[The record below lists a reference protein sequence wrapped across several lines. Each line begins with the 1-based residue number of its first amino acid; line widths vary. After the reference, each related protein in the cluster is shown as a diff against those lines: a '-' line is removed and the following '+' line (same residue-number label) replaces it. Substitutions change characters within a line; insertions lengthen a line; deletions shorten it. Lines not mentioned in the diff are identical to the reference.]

1 LNEWLSLA
9 RSPRIVRRALKY
21 AIGVGSVLIL
31 INHGDALLR
40 GDIALVRVLRMIL
53 TVIVPY
59 CVSTASSVSSILE
72 HNNEVASQKLPY

>member
-1 LNEWLSLA
+1 MNEWLTLA

-21 AIGVGSVLIL
+21 AIGVGSVLIV

-40 GDIALVRVLRMIL
+40 GDVSAIRVFRMIL

-59 CVSTASSVSSILE
+59 CVSTASAVSGILE
-72 HNNEVASQKLPY
+72 HKSGVAPS

>member
-1 LNEWLSLA
+1 LNEWLTLA

-21 AIGVGSVLIL
+21 AVGVGSVLIV

-40 GDIALVRVLRMIL
+40 GDVSVVRVLRMIL

-72 HNNEVASQKLPY
+72 HNKGVAPTR

>member
-1 LNEWLSLA
+1 MNEWLTLA

-21 AIGVGSVLIL
+21 AIGVGIVLIA

-40 GDIALVRVLRMIL
+40 GDVSLVRVLRMIL

-59 CVSTASSVSSILE
+59 LVSTASAVSSVLE
-72 HNNEVASQKLPY
+72 HKREEAAPH

>member
-9 RSPRIVRRALKY
+9 CSPRIVNRALKY
-21 AIGVGSVLIL
+21 AIGVGTVLIV

-40 GDIALVRVLRMIL
+40 GDISLVRVLRMIL

-59 CVSTASSVSSILE
+59 CVSTASAVSSVLE
-72 HNNEVASQKLPY
+72 HKNEAAPTLQ

>member
-9 RSPRIVRRALKY
+9 RSPRIVHRALKY
-21 AIGVGSVLIL
+21 AIGVGSVLIV
-31 INHGDALLR
+31 INHGDALLG
-40 GDIALVRVLRMIL
+40 GDVSLVRVLRMIL

-72 HNNEVASQKLPY
+72 HKQEVAATR